1 MKIVG
6 YFKHHA
12 VRIVLSLVLVLP
24 LLLNAFNILNLSVV
38 QRLEDYS
45 YDLRLQL
52 TMPNTPDQRIVIV
65 DIDEKSLQEQ
75 GHWPWPRNRL
85 AHLVDLL
92 FDRYKIDVLGF
103 DVLFAERDESSG
115 LGTLEQLA
123 HGPLSGDAAF
133 SVALAFS
140 TARAFD

>member
-92 FDRYKIDVLGF
+92 FDRYKIDVIK
-103 DVLFAERDESSG
+103 R
-115 LGTLEQLA
+115 
-123 HGPLSGDAAF
+123 
-133 SVALAFS
+133 
-140 TARAFD
+140 